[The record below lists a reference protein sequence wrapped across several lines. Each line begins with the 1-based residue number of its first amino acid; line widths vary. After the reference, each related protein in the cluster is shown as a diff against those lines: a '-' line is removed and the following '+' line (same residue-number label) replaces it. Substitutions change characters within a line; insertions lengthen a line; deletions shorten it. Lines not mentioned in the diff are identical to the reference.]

1 MKSCAHPEAL
11 CMDPGGHYIRPVK
24 AISRV
29 VILNLE
35 SMALVKH
42 SDIVN
47 SKSPCTVTA
56 RKFKTLNNLSNL
68 P

>member
-1 MKSCAHPEAL
+1 MRGTEK
-11 CMDPGGHYIRPVK
+11 DPGGHYIRPVK
-24 AISRV
+24 AVSRAV
-29 VILNLE
+29 FLNHE

-42 SDIVN
+42 SDSGN
-47 SKSPCTVTA
+47 LKSPCTVTA

>member
-1 MKSCAHPEAL
+1 MHGTGRDS
-11 CMDPGGHYIRPVK
+11 GGHYLQPVK
-24 AISRV
+24 AISQV
-29 VILNLE
+29 VFLNLE

-42 SDIVN
+42 SDTVN

-56 RKFKTLNNLSNL
+56 RKFKMLNNLSNL